1 MMKEILILSNILP
14 RIPPG
19 LHPQVSQYHSLTI
32 TSLTNRESTPRP
44 KTFVKYDP
52 EFVFKSKTVLTNKQE
67 HPNRSCLLKSVKREP
82 ENVSL
87 QGTVFRLP
95 KTVKRILLK
104 SSLSQGNALSDDIAA
119 TTDPKVTVTVNSNM
133 RKLLSSEVRCT
144 RQKAKP
150 ALKAVANKE
159 VSTSAES
166 DGDEAQK
173 PAATKKEES
182 SSDDESSD
190 EDVKPAAKKAAPAKP
205 APKAAAKK
213 EENSSDEDSSDEDE
227 KPCDKKAAPAKPS
240 PKDAA
245 KKEES
250 SSGEDSSDEE
260 ETKPAVKKPAV
271 KSVAMI
277 EESSDEDSSDSDDEK
292 HAPRRL
298 KDKVAEIRSHA
309 VTALQRL
316 QDPRDE
322 ECPIIRAY
330 LFHLAHDPNNVV
342 KRTIVRCIGATR
354 LTLPYILERT
364 RDTDEHVRRAA
375 YKFLAEKVHIKS
387 LTIGQ
392 REGVLGRGLG
402 ERSEAVRRVVEK
414 EMIPG
419 WLMLSNNNTMQ
430 LLHHLDVGNS
440 DQGTKQGAKSAPAGA
455 LNVLFMDTLYVEMVN
470 SFQYLDTDMLIPYE
484 KLTPETAM
492 YWRVLAEC
500 FAKQNG
506 PGAEE
511 YLESVLP
518 ELTPFC
524 LYVRRYILELEKDDE
539 DVNWELVAK
548 ELISMTTN
556 YDLGDE
562 VGRQNLCKL
571 IKDLLTSSK
580 TSATFLNS
588 LVTVFTNVEKNA
600 QSRVDQVA
608 EIISDLKD
616 PIDIAPT
623 DPMSPEYH
631 SALETPS
638 QQVRQDEEV
647 IRAKQLQIAKLRVE
661 MNLLRD
667 QLDEAVTGQNFLIA
681 QQIKAQMDQLV
692 KEQAMMENQLSA
704 AKAVGAAPHPSATKV
719 DPTPS
724 ATAAQL
730 DLSVSCSALEN
741 PAVALKCLRLLVAT
755 LQDPSITQLNATLLT
770 LLEFVMVSV
779 QSELPAIRKE
789 AITAMACCCLR
800 SIENGRQHMLLLLQ
814 AVHIDVHVA
823 VSDLLMKHSL
833 SSFITQEEPEL
844 DVSGRD
850 SSVTPSRC
858 VDSADSHSN
867 SETAME
873 SYLATLTQSELNTQG
888 GNSVVAILTKILDE
902 PDSELKTEVAEGLCK
917 LLMVDSINSPKV
929 LSCLLLIW

>member
-14 RIPPG
+14 QIPPG

-67 HPNRSCLLKSVKREP
+67 HPNRSCLLRSVKREP
-82 ENVSL
+82 KNVSL

-144 RQKAKP
+144 TQKAKP

-159 VSTSAES
+159 ESTSAES
-166 DGDEAQK
+166 DSDEAQK

-190 EDVKPAAKKAAPAKP
+190 EEVKPAAKKAAPAKP

-213 EENSSDEDSSDEDE
+213 EENSSDEDSGDEDE

-250 SSGEDSSDEE
+250 SSGEDSSEA
-260 ETKPAVKKPAV
+260 KPAVKKPAV
-271 KSVAMI
+271 KPVAML
-277 EESSDEDSSDSDDEK
+277 EENFDEDSSDSDDEK

-298 KDKVAEIRSHA
+298 KDKVAEIRSQA
-309 VTALQRL
+309 VTALQEPS
-316 QDPRDE
+316 PRDE

-330 LFHLAHDPNNVV
+330 LFNLAHDPNNVV
-342 KRTIVRCIGATR
+342 RRTIVRCIGATR

-364 RDTDEHVRRAA
+364 RNTDEHVRRAA
-375 YKFLAEKVHIKS
+375 YKFLAEKGHIKS
-387 LTIGQ
+387 VTIGQ

-402 ERSEAVRRVVEK
+402 ERSEAVRRVVEN

-419 WLMLSNNNTMQ
+419 WLRLSNNNIMQ

-500 FAKQNG
+500 FADQNG
-506 PGAEE
+506 SGAEE

-524 LYVRRYILELEKDDE
+524 QYVRRYILELEKDDE

-548 ELISMTTN
+548 ELISMMTI

-588 LVTVFTNVEKNA
+588 LVTVFTNVEMNA

-616 PIDIAPT
+616 PLDIAPT

-692 KEQAMMENQLSA
+692 KAQAMMENQLSA
-704 AKAVGAAPHPSATKV
+704 AKAVEAAPPHSATTV

-724 ATAAQL
+724 ATVAQL
-730 DLSVSCSALEN
+730 DLSESCSALEN
-741 PAVALKCLRLLVAT
+741 PAVTLKCLRLLVAT

-800 SIENGRQHMLLLLQ
+800 SIENVRQHMLLLLQ

-823 VSDLLMKHSL
+823 VLDLLMKHSL

-844 DVSGRD
+844 DVSGVD

-873 SYLATLTQSELNTQG
+873 SSLATLTQSELNTQG

-902 PDSELKTEVAEGLCK
+902 PDPELETEVAEGLCK
-917 LLMVDSINSPKV
+917 LLMVDSINSPKL
-929 LSCLLLIW
+929 LSRLLLIW